1 MNLQGGHF
9 IQPVYSYVEKLFQR
23 DKGLI
28 SREFSSIDMLRRLPE
43 RDPAAYREY
52 GTAYE
57 IMHNTGEG
65 LL

>member
-1 MNLQGGHF
+1 M
-9 IQPVYSYVEKLFQR
+9 QPVYSYVEKLFQR

-28 SREFSSIDMLRRLPE
+28 SREFSSIDMLRGLPQ
-43 RDPAAYREY
+43 RDPASYRGY
-52 GTAYE
+52 DTAYE